1 MTRLRVWW
9 SRAIDAVLRR
19 GRDRRLRDEVQAHL
33 DLLADEHIAR
43 GMAPED
49 ARLAA
54 RRDFGG
60 VDQMKERYRDQRGL
74 PFLDAL
80 AQDVRFAIRLL
91 RRDPRFG
98 VVTIGSLA
106 LSIGAITFV
115 FSAVNALVL
124 RPLPVAD
131 PGSVY
136 FVQSANAAWSF
147 PDYRELRD
155 RNTTMAAM
163 VGYRISPVSFARD
176 RQASFA
182 WGYLATGNYFQ
193 ALGVQPALGRF
204 FTPEDDAAPGAAPV
218 VVLSD
223 EGWRRR
229 FLSDPRAIGQ
239 AVSINGA
246 PYTVIGVA
254 PAGFFGTEI
263 FYRPE
268 FWVPMMMQA
277 AIEPGNAWLE
287 NRGTRNTWVVGRTK
301 AGVTRAQAEA
311 NLSAV
316 AAVISRE
323 LGLSRPLS
331 LRLTRPGMI
340 GDALGG
346 PARAVAWGILG
357 LGALLMLAG
366 CFNLAGLLLARGADR
381 GPEIA
386 LRAAIG
392 AGRER
397 IVRQLTTEAM
407 LLSLAGGAL
416 GAGLAWA
423 AAAIAS
429 SRRLPVDLPM
439 EFDVSVDARVLA
451 FTFALS
457 AAVGLLV
464 AIAPARLAARM
475 DVNSVIRRP
484 VDGIAIAG
492 RRWALRDVLA
502 CLQVILCVV
511 MLHTCLLAVR
521 GLQRASTISL
531 GWNPSGVALAGLD
544 VGLAGY
550 DGETGRAFQHRVL
563 EEIRRMPGITAAAT
577 ANSLPLSI
585 DQSTAGVYPESTRPG
600 EESHPSSRYQVSP
613 GFFGTLEIPLRSG
626 REFTDFDTRTSP
638 RVVVINRALAERLY
652 GTADAVGRRLRL
664 GPTSPAEVVGVVEDG
679 KYAALSELRRP
690 AIFVPQTQWFNTTM
704 VAVVRSA
711 RPEAQVA
718 GELRAVLARLDPT
731 IPLRAVGPATDVVA
745 LPLFPYQAA
754 AAALAVLGL
763 IATGLMLTGVH
774 ALMSYLVVRRQRD
787 IAIRVA
793 LGVSRRGVLRAVL
806 SHVTIILVAGAAAGF
821 LLAMATGAA
830 LSSLA
835 LGVSPREPLI
845 LAALVGGITTIAVL
859 SCWGPVRRSLRVDPL
874 TVLREG

>member
-1 MTRLRVWW
+1 MTRLRVLW
-9 SRAIDAVLRR
+9 SRVLELVLRR
-19 GRDRRLRDEVQAHL
+19 GREQRLSEEVQTHL
-33 DLLADEHIAR
+33 DRLTDEYRDR
-43 GMAPED
+43 GLSPDE

-54 RRDFGG
+54 RRAFGG
-60 VDQMKERYRDQRGL
+60 VDQMKERHRDERGL
-74 PFLDAL
+74 PLVDAF
-80 AQDVRFAIRLL
+80 AQDLRFAARLL

-98 VVTIGSLA
+98 LITIGSLA

-124 RPLPVAD
+124 RPLPVAA
-131 PGSVY
+131 PESVY
-136 FVQSANAAWSF
+136 FVQSSNTAWSF
-147 PDYRELRD
+147 PDYRDLRD
-155 RNTTMAAM
+155 RNTTMSAL
-163 VGYRISPVSFARD
+163 VGYRISPVSFVRD

-204 FTPEDDAAPGAAPV
+204 FTPEDDAAPGAAPI

-223 EGWRRR
+223 ECWRSRL
-229 FLSDPRAIGQ
+229 LSDPRAVGET
-239 AVSINGA
+239 VSINGA
-246 PYTVIGVA
+246 PYTVVGVA
-254 PAGFFGTEI
+254 PPGFFGTEI

-287 NRGTRNTWVVGRTK
+287 NRGTRNTWVAGR
-301 AGVTRAQAEA
+301 
-311 NLSAV
+311 
-316 AAVISRE
+316 SRE
-323 LGLSRPLS
+323 QGLSRTLW
-331 LRLTRPGMI
+331 LRLTQPGLL
-340 GDALGG
+340 GDALGR
-346 PARAVAWGILG
+346 PARAVVWGILG

-366 CFNLAGLLLARGADR
+366 CFNIAGLLLARGADR

-397 IVRQLTTEAM
+397 IVRQLTTEAL
-407 LLSLAGGAL
+407 LLSLAGGSL

-423 AAAIAS
+423 ATAIAS
-429 SRRLPVDLPM
+429 SRKLPVDLPM
-439 EFDVSVDARVLA
+439 EFDLSMDVRVLA
-451 FTFALS
+451 FAFMLS
-457 AAVGLLV
+457 TAVGLLV

-484 VDGIAIAG
+484 AEGIAIAG
-492 RRWALRDVLA
+492 RRWAVRDLLA

-521 GLQRASTISL
+521 GLQRASTMSL

-544 VGLAGY
+544 VGLGGY
-550 DGETGRAFQHRVL
+550 DEERGRAFQRRVL

-577 ANSLPLSI
+577 ANSIPLSI
-585 DQSTAGVYPESTRPG
+585 DQSTSGVYPESPTPG
-600 EESHPSSRYQVSP
+600 EEPQPSSRYQVSP
-613 GFFGTLEIPLRSG
+613 GFFSTLEIPLRHG

-638 RVVVINRALAERLY
+638 RVAVINRALAERLF
-652 GTADAVGRRLRL
+652 GTPDAVGRRLRL
-664 GPTSPAEVVGVVEDG
+664 GRSSPPAEVVGVVEDG
-679 KYAALSELRRP
+679 KYVALSEARRP
-690 AIFVPQTQWFNTTM
+690 AVFVPQTQWFNTTI

-718 GELRAVLARLDPT
+718 GEMRAVLAGLDPT
-731 IPLRAVGPATDVVA
+731 IPLRAVGPGADVVA

-754 AAALAVLGL
+754 AAALVVLGL
-763 IATGLMLTGVH
+763 IATGLMLTGLH

-787 IAIRVA
+787 IAIRIA
-793 LGVSRRGVLRAVL
+793 LGVSRGGVLRAVL
-806 SHVTIILVAGAAAGF
+806 SHVCVLLVVGCGAGL
-821 LLAMATGAA
+821 LLAMATGSA

-845 LAALVGGITTIAVL
+845 LAVLIAAVTAIAVL
-859 SCWGPVRRSLRVDPL
+859 SCWGPVRRSLRLDPL

>member
-1 MTRLRVWW
+1 VLW
-9 SRAIDAVLRR
+9 SRVLELLLGRS
-19 GRDRRLRDEVQAHL
+19 RDRRLADEVRAHL
-33 DLLADEHIAR
+33 ELLTEEQITRGLPADEAS
-43 GMAPED
+43 A
-49 ARLAA
+49 AA
-54 RRDFGG
+54 RRAFGG
-60 VDQMKERYRDQRGL
+60 VDQMKERHRDQRGL
-74 PFLDAL
+74 PLLDAL
-80 AQDVRFAIRLL
+80 AQDVRFAARLL

-98 VVTIGSLA
+98 IVTIGSLA

-124 RPLPVAD
+124 RPLPIAD
-131 PGSVY
+131 PDSVY
-136 FVQSANAAWSF
+136 FVQSGSTAWSF

-155 RNTTMAAM
+155 RNTTMAG
-163 VGYRISPVSFARD
+163 VIGYRISPVSFARD

-193 ALGVQPALGRF
+193 TLGVQPALGRF
-204 FTPEDDAAPGAAPV
+204 FSPEDDIAPGAAPV

-223 EGWRRR
+223 ACWRSR
-229 FLSDPRAIGQ
+229 FLSDPDVVGQ
-239 AVSINGA
+239 TVSINGA
-246 PYTVIGVA
+246 PYTIVGVA
-254 PAGFFGTEI
+254 PPGFVGTEI

-287 NRGTRNTWVVGRTK
+287 NRGTRNTWVAGR
-301 AGVTRAQAEA
+301 ARRGVTREQAEA

-323 LGLSRPLS
+323 LGLTRTLS
-331 LRLTRPGMI
+331 LRLTRPGLV

-346 PARAVAWGILG
+346 PARAVVWGILG
-357 LGALLMLAG
+357 LGGLLMLAG

-392 AGRER
+392 AGRGR
-397 IVRQLTTEAM
+397 IVRQLTTEAL
-407 LLSLAGGAL
+407 LLSLAGGSL

-423 AAAIAS
+423 GAAIVS
-429 SRRLPVDLPM
+429 SRPLPVDLPM
-439 EFDVSVDARVLA
+439 EIDLSVDARVLSFA
-451 FTFALS
+451 FALS
-457 AAVGLLV
+457 TLVGLLV

-484 VDGIAIAG
+484 ADGLAVAG
-492 RRWALRDVLA
+492 RRWALRDLLA
-502 CLQVILCVV
+502 CLQVVLCVV

-550 DGETGRAFQHRVL
+550 DGETGRAFQRRVL
-563 EEIRRMPGITAAAT
+563 EEIRRMPGISAAAT

-585 DQSTAGVYPESTRPG
+585 DQSTSSVYPESPLPG
-600 EESHPSSRYQVSP
+600 EEAHPASRYQVSP
-613 GFFGTLEIPLRSG
+613 GFFSTLEIPLRSG

-638 RVVVINRALAERLY
+638 RVVVINRALAERLF
-652 GTADAVGRRLRL
+652 GAPDAVGRRLRF
-664 GPTSPAEVVGVVEDG
+664 GPGSQPAEVVGVVEDG
-679 KYAALSELRRP
+679 KYVSLSEDRRP
-690 AIFVPQTQWFNTTM
+690 AVFVPQSQWFNTTM

-711 RPEAQVA
+711 RPGHQVA
-718 GELRAVLARLDPT
+718 SELRGLLARLDPA

-754 AAALAVLGL
+754 AAALVVLGL
-763 IATGLMLTGVH
+763 IAAGLMLTGVH

-787 IAIRVA
+787 IAIRIA
-793 LGVSRRGVLRAVL
+793 LGVSRGGVLRAVL
-806 SHVTIILVAGAAAGF
+806 SHVTVLLAVGAAAGL
-821 LLAMATGAA
+821 LLAMMTGSA

-845 LAALVGGITTIAVL
+845 LAALIAGLAVVVLL

-874 TVLREG
+874 AVLREG